1 MIELD
6 LHGIRHHE
14 VEVVVENFIIKNQY
28 DVPLRII
35 TGRSNEMQ
43 RIVMKAVSTT
53 QCTQVDAFF
62 EGYIIVHKV

>member
-6 LHGIRHHE
+6 LHGKRHHE

-35 TGRSNEMQ
+35 TGKSSEMQ
-43 RIVMKAVSTT
+43 RIVMKAIRTT
-53 QCTQVDAFF
+53 RCTQVDTFF